1 MRKSNCVKYCLQ
13 FATISIAYLTPNLQ
27 NFAEALTSGSYVFE
41 IIDRV
46 TKIDALS
53 DQGLQPTSLHGEIQ
67 FENVT
72 FAYPTRKEISVIL

>member
-1 MRKSNCVKYCLQ
+1 
-13 FATISIAYLTPNLQ
+13 
-27 NFAEALTSGSYVFE
+27 LTSGSYVFE